1 MWKKVAW
8 SDESAVKKDID
19 TRTVWVWRHTG
30 KAGKMEKYLP
40 KNVVGKR
47 QDGGISQMI
56 WRCFVGN
63 KLGPIVFIDENINA
77 AVYTQILDQNLLQYI
92 TALAGEDIHDIVFQ
106 QDNARPHIA
115 KVTQH

>member
-1 MWKKVAW
+1 M
-8 SDESAVKKDID
+8 
-19 TRTVWVWRHTG
+19 
-30 KAGKMEKYLP
+30 
-40 KNVVGKR
+40 
-47 QDGGISQMI
+47 
-56 WRCFVGN
+56 GN